1 MIVEAIGN
9 GDEQIEV
16 SKSTTT
22 SLTSTIEIIWVN
34 G

>member
-9 GDEQIEV
+9 GDEQIGV
-16 SKSTTT
+16 SKSNTR
-22 SLTSTIEIIWVN
+22 SLASTIEVVWVN